1 MTTQS
6 VPDFVAASSRYSFI
20 NVLCISAAL
29 TASMPVAKAYVV
41 AVVPLK
47 TSVCGGLA
55 SVRSGSVTPGANQI
69 GPAGATRNASSAIAS
84 AVMSLPFSTLISV
97 MPPNRPPLPSTV
109 FDCATE
115 SLMLAHPGGTPL
127 TCVTCVAVV
136 PVTLPIS
143 MIST

>member
-1 MTTQS
+1 MVTTQS

-69 GPAGATRNASSAIAS
+69 GPAGERTHRAERRRRRGVTSSATAG
-84 AVMSLPFSTLISV
+84 
-97 MPPNRPPLPSTV
+97 R
-109 FDCATE
+109 
-115 SLMLAHPGGTPL
+115 
-127 TCVTCVAVV
+127 
-136 PVTLPIS
+136 
-143 MIST
+143 